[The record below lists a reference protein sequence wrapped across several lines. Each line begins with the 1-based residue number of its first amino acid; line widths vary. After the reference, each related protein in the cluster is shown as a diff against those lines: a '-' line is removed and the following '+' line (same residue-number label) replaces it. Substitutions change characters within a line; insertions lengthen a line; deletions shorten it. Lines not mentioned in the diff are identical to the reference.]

1 MKMKT
6 LDTSNTTL
14 NQRIEQTKLQLK
26 IKNTKININN
36 NVSIKDIKKLSKEV
50 SEIHFKR
57 FIY

>member
-1 MKMKT
+1 MKT

>member
-1 MKMKT
+1 MKT
-6 LDTSNTTL
+6 LDASNTTL
-14 NQRIEQTKLQLK
+14 NQQVEQTKLQLK
-26 IKNTKININN
+26 IKNAKINIDN